1 MSVVE
6 QSKPTQGRTPLGDA
20 RLDRLGTER
29 IPKLLVEFA
38 IPSMVGLLVESLY
51 NVADTIF
58 VGWGV
63 GETGIAA
70 TTVAFPAFLIL
81 IAVDMLIGQGGNALA
96 ALKLGE
102 GDREGAERIL
112 GTTLALLVVAGIG
125 LFVLLA
131 PLATTLMSLS
141 GASGEILPQARI
153 YFLIILGGFLAQS
166 VGFGINNFI
175 RTVGAPNRALLTMLL
190 GALVNIVLNYLFVLV
205 WDWGV
210 AGAAVATVIGEF
222 ASAVAVLQYF
232 LSPSSPLRLRM
243 RFIRLPLALVG
254 KILVLGFASFAMQVS
269 AAVVGLFF
277 NHMLTRYGAG
287 DPIGADGALAAWGV
301 ISKVSE
307 LFFVPALGFALAA
320 QPLFGYNYGAERYAR
335 VQETHRIAVVCT
347 NLVLAVLW
355 ALVELWPGAVTSLFA
370 LDVSLIPFAT
380 YALRVY
386 MLLTPLYGIQV
397 CTGVYFQSIGQ
408 PGKAAFIETS
418 RQILFLIPLVMIA
431 AQVLPTFGLPAL
443 HALFWGIVASDVLSI
458 AIAASLYRRD
468 ARRVDALRVAQG
480 QTVGDAAGL

>member
-1 MSVVE
+1 MVE
-6 QSKPTQGRTPLGDA
+6 QSGSDQRRAPLGDA

-29 IPKLLVEFA
+29 IPRLLVEFA
-38 IPSMVGLLVESLY
+38 IPSMIGLLVESLY

-63 GETGIAA
+63 GATGIAA
-70 TTVAFPAFLIL
+70 TTAAFPAFLIL

-102 GDREGAERIL
+102 GDKEGAERIL
-112 GTTLALLVVAGIG
+112 GTTFALLVVAGIG

-131 PLATTLMSLS
+131 PLTTTLMSLS
-141 GASGEILPQARI
+141 GASEEVLPQARI
-153 YFLIILGGFLAQS
+153 YFLIILGGFLVQS

-190 GALVNIVLNYLFVLV
+190 GAFVNIVLNYLFVLV
-205 WDWGV
+205 WGWGV
-210 AGAAVATVIGEF
+210 AGAAIATVIGEF

-232 LSPSSPLRLRM
+232 LAPTSPLRLHL
-243 RFIRLPLALVG
+243 RFIRLPLELA
-254 KILVLGFASFAMQVS
+254 KRIIVLGFASFAMQAS

-307 LFFVPALGFALAA
+307 LFFVPALGFALAT
-320 QPLFGYNYGAERYAR
+320 QPLIGYNYGAEKYAR
-335 VQETHRIAVVCT
+335 VQEAHHIAVMCT

-355 ALVELWPGAVTSLFA
+355 VVVELWPGAVVSLFT
-370 LDVSLIPFAT
+370 LDTTLAPFAT
-380 YALRVY
+380 QVLRIY

-397 CTGVYFQSIGQ
+397 CAGVYFQAIGKS
-408 PGKAAFIETS
+408 GKAAFIETS
-418 RQILFLIPLVMIA
+418 RQILFLIPLVLIA
-431 AQVLPTFGLPAL
+431 SIVLPTFGISPLY
-443 HALFWGIVASDVLSI
+443 ALFWGVVASDVLSI
-458 AIAASLYRRD
+458 VTASLLYRHD
-468 ARRVDALRVAQG
+468 SRRLDTLVVAQ
-480 QTVGDAAGL
+480 QHAAGDASGL